1 MMRTVVDDPPGFPPV
16 VTLADEERRLL
27 LELARTAVAVATRS
41 SAPAALAEAMN
52 RVGGID
58 IHAAAFVTLT
68 EDFELRGCM
77 GVLDASRPVGE
88 SVAEA
93 ATCAARTDPRFVPV
107 SPSELG
113 RIELEVSILGPLVR
127 LEDPLTF
134 RLGVDGIVV
143 ECDGR
148 RGLLLPEV
156 APMVGN
162 DRGEML
168 RIACRKAG
176 LRTDAWRRPDA
187 RVYAFRTDRFGGP
200 ATG

>member
-1 MMRTVVDDPPGFPPV
+1 MSTVVDEASGVPPA
-16 VTLADEERRLL
+16 VTLDDEERREL
-27 LELARTAVAVATRS
+27 LELARTAVAVATRATS
-41 SAPAALAEAMN
+41 PGALAETMN
-52 RVGGID
+52 RLRVGER
-58 IHAAAFVTLT
+58 HAAAFVTLT

-107 SPSELG
+107 SSSELG
-113 RIELEVSILGPLVR
+113 RIELEVSILGPMVR
-127 LEDPLTF
+127 IEDPLSF

-143 ECDGR
+143 ECEGR

-162 DRGEML
+162 DREEML

-187 RVYAFRTDRFGGP
+187 HVYAFRTDRFGGP
-200 ATG
+200 AVS

>member
-1 MMRTVVDDPPGFPPV
+1 MGTTVDEASGLPPAV
-16 VTLADEERRLL
+16 ALADEERHQL
-27 LELARTAVAVATRS
+27 LELARTAVAVAAR
-41 SAPAALAEAMN
+41 AAPPAALAEAMN
-52 RVGGID
+52 RLTATD
-58 IHAAAFVTLT
+58 RLAAAFVTLT

-77 GVLDASRPVGE
+77 GVLDDSRPVGE
-88 SVAEA
+88 SVSDA
-93 ATCAARTDPRFVPV
+93 ATSAARTDPRFVPV
-107 SPSELG
+107 AASELG

-127 LEDPLTF
+127 LADPLSF

-143 ECDGR
+143 ECEGR

-162 DRGEML
+162 DRREML

-176 LRTDAWRRPDA
+176 LRTDAWQRPDA
-187 RVYAFRTDRFGGP
+187 VVSAFRTDRFGGP

>member
-1 MMRTVVDDPPGFPPV
+1 MSTVVDEASGVPPA
-16 VTLADEERRLL
+16 VTLDDEERREL
-27 LELARTAVAVATRS
+27 LELARTAVAVATRATS
-41 SAPAALAEAMN
+41 PGALAETMN
-52 RVGGID
+52 RLRVGERR
-58 IHAAAFVTLT
+58 AAAFVTLT

-107 SPSELG
+107 SSSELG
-113 RIELEVSILGPLVR
+113 RIELEVSILGPMVR
-127 LEDPLTF
+127 IEDPLSF

-143 ECDGR
+143 ECEGR

-162 DRGEML
+162 DREEML

-187 RVYAFRTDRFGGP
+187 HVYAFRTDRFGGP
-200 ATG
+200 AVS